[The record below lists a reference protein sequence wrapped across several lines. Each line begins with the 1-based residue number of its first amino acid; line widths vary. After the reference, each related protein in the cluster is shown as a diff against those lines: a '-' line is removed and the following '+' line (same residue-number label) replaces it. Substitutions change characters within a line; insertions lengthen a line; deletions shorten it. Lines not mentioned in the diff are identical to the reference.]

1 MDVPLPTAPRTMT
14 PRALSAVGLLVAAA
28 ALLVVGWVVVDDP
41 PAVAR
46 GRALYAQHCAAC
58 HGARL
63 EGQPNWQT
71 VGPDG
76 KVLAPPHDATGHTWQ
91 HTDAELLRLTKNSVK
106 DVAPEGYVSD
116 MPAFAGRL
124 SDAQIRAILGYI
136 KSRWPRDIRAYQAM
150 ISNPTASQASALGG
164 DWRFPALCHE
174 PSRAVAA
181 VRQRAIQQDAA
192 PSVR

>member
-1 MDVPLPTAPRTMT
+1 
-14 PRALSAVGLLVAAA
+14 
-28 ALLVVGWVVVDDP
+28 
-41 PAVAR
+41 
-46 GRALYAQHCAAC
+46 
-58 HGARL
+58 
-63 EGQPNWQT
+63 
-71 VGPDG
+71 
-76 KVLAPPHDATGHTWQ
+76 
-91 HTDAELLRLTKNSVK
+91 
-106 DVAPEGYVSD
+106 VSD

-150 ISNPTASQASALGG
+150 ISNPTAAQASALGG